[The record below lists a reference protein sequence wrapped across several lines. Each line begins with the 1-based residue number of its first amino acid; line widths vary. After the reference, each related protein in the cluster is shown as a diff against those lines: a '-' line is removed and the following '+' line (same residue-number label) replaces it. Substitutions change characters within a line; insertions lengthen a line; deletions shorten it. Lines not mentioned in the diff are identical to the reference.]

1 MATSGLLLD
10 GAINGEVTAEA
21 LGALHGFAAV
31 VSFAAPEQLREYRV
45 ALAARDGALIPL
57 LSEGDFSRWLTHER
71 HVCVDATAAGGN
83 AQLLNAG
90 S

>member
-1 MATSGLLLD
+1 MASIGTCV
-10 GAINGEVTAEA
+10 EV
-21 LGALHGFAAV
+21 
-31 VSFAAPEQLREYRV
+31 EQLRGYRV

-71 HVCVDATAAGGN
+71 HVCVDTTAAGGN